1 MLVLRD
7 KTTGE
12 PHSFSL
18 AATNQEED
26 RLVYSLVSLT
36 YTDLKL
42 DFVLQ
47 HEILNIYEGFS
58 VKVYLFKN
66 PFYAQRDIVELR
78 LSDGNLEHNGRMGYF
93 FRLDALFEPDVLE
106 MDKHNF
112 TYAHYAVQYLFSH
125 VNSLQT
131 KDVDLTSSPK
141 IVDFFDEDTI
151 VLVLCDQ
158 YTEQIPHFSIDNY
171 LSHLFLY
178 GFTSFTKGNNIEKNN
193 LSPILSDNY
202 LKTETLTRRRK
213 HLKIPKANLHLIDEH
228 FVRHLFKKLIQK
240 ENETVTRFIMFY
252 QIIEILIDK
261 VIKVEVMNKVCSQ
274 LGSMSGQ
281 KIKEVLGEQSSEKKR
296 ISALLT
302 TYARPPKVLD
312 DHLKSLL
319 LSFYIHIDDLD
330 FNDPDK
336 HEELNLTDV
345 FYGYRN
351 KLVHNYRLMHNPAID
366 STITEE
372 SMNEINIATEVLI
385 AHLVT
390 FFDSK

>member
-7 KTTGE
+7 KTTGDL
-12 PHSFSL
+12 HNFSL
-18 AATNQEED
+18 VTTIENENK
-26 RLVYSLVSLT
+26 LVYSLDSLT
-36 YTDLKL
+36 YADLKL

-47 HEILNIYEGFS
+47 HETQVIYEGFS
-58 VKVYLFKN
+58 VTVYLFKN
-66 PFYAQRDIVELR
+66 PFYAQKDIVELR
-78 LSDGNLEHNGRMGYF
+78 LSDENLDYNGRMGYF
-93 FRLDALFEPDVLE
+93 FRLDALFEPDILE

-112 TYAHYAVQYLFSH
+112 TYAHYAVQYLFSQD
-125 VNSLQT
+125 NSIQT

-141 IVDFFDEDTI
+141 IVDFFDDDTI
-151 VLVLCDQ
+151 ILVLCDQ
-158 YTEQIPHFSIDNY
+158 YTAQISNFSIDNY

-178 GFTSFTKGNNIEKNN
+178 GFTSFTKENPIEKKN
-193 LSPILSDNY
+193 LSPILGDNY
-202 LKTETLTRRRK
+202 LKTETLNRKRK
-213 HLKIPKANLHLIDEH
+213 HLKIPKANAHLIDEH
-228 FVRHLFKKLIQK
+228 FVRHLFKKLVQK

-252 QIIEILIDK
+252 QVIEILIDK

-274 LGSMSGQ
+274 LESMSGR

-319 LSFYIHIDDLD
+319 LAFYIHINDLE
-330 FNDPDK
+330 FNDPTK

-351 KLVHNYRLMHNPAID
+351 KLVHNYRLMHDPVID
-366 STITEE
+366 SNITES
-372 SMNEINIATEVLI
+372 SMNDINVATEVLI

-390 FFDSK
+390 FFQ